1 MEITIN
7 LDAFNNFLALP
18 PAEMLLQ
25 MILTIGWI
33 PISVTFLWGF
43 WQIWIQYIQD
53 QWGAKQKYIFLAIDI
68 PRNNEQSPR
77 AVENLFSYL
86 AGAHASINLIEKYWE
101 GKFQLSFSLE
111 IVSIGGYTQFLIR
124 TPDQFRDLV
133 ESAVYSQYP
142 DAEITEVEDYT
153 TEIPSVYPNDDYDIW
168 GAEFIQ
174 AENPAYPIR
183 TYEDFE
189 HIFGPPEKNFRDP
202 MASLMDLCSSLME
215 GEQLWYQIILRP
227 IGFDWITIGEKE
239 ISKVIGEKV
248 KSSENIFEKLFNGFL
263 DLIGEA
269 TGIFILPQPAA
280 VEEKQSFNMMGLKPV
295 QKKQIEAIQDKIS
308 KLGFEVKIRMI
319 YVAKKEVMNKQK
331 VANGFTGF
339 IKQFAYNDLNNIKPD
354 MKHTATKTEYLFKES
369 RLKQKKLSLMTK
381 YKKRSTLGWA
391 MKGKVYNVQE
401 LATIWH
407 FPIES
412 VVRAPLIQKAPGRKA
427 EPPISLPMAEEVIRS
442 DEEIESIFKR
452 VEDIRRAPVDLG
464 RPPEVDSIF
473 ESETASD
480 TAGPPENLPFV

>member
-18 PAEMLLQ
+18 PDQMLWQ
-25 MILTIGWI
+25 MIWTVGWI
-33 PISVTFLWGF
+33 PISITFLWGF
-43 WQIWIQYIQD
+43 WQIWIEYIQD
-53 QWGAKQKYIFLAIDI
+53 KWYATHKFILLAIDI

-86 AGAHASINLIEKYWE
+86 AGAHSSLNLIDKYWE

-111 IVSIGGYTQFLIR
+111 IVSIGGYTQYLIR

-133 ESAVYSQYP
+133 ESAIYSQYP

-153 TEIPSVYPNDDYDIW
+153 KDIPTMYPNEEYDVW

-174 AENPAYPIR
+174 AHNPAYPIR

-202 MASLMDLCSSLME
+202 MASLMDLCSSLNE
-215 GEQLWYQIILRP
+215 GEQLWYQIIVRP
-227 IGFDWITIGEKE
+227 TGFDWITIGEKE
-239 ISKVIGEKV
+239 ISKIIGEKV
-248 KSSENIFEKLFNGFL
+248 KSKENFFEKMLNGFFGIL
-263 DLIGEA
+263 GDA
-269 TGIFILPQPAA
+269 TGVFIMPQETAT
-280 VEEKQSFNMMGLKPV
+280 EEKQSFNMMGLKPV
-295 QKKQIEAIQDKIS
+295 QKKQIEAIQDKVS
-308 KLGFEVKIRMI
+308 KLGFEVKIRMV

-331 VANGFTGF
+331 VVNGFVGY

-354 MKHTATKTEYLFKES
+354 MKNTATSTAYLFKES
-369 RLKQKKLSLMTK
+369 RLNARKRNIVRK
-381 YKKRSTLGWA
+381 YKSRSTLGWA
-391 MKGKVYNVQE
+391 IKEYNTEE
-401 LATIWH
+401 LASLWH

-427 EPPISLPMAEEVIRS
+427 EPPISLPMAQEIIPA
-442 DEEIESIFKR
+442 DEAEDSIFKR
-452 VEDIRRAPVDLG
+452 VEDIRSQPAELG
-464 RPPEVDSIF
+464 RPAEIDSIF
-473 ESETASD
+473 ENEED
-480 TAGPPENLPFV
+480 TSSARPPENLPFV